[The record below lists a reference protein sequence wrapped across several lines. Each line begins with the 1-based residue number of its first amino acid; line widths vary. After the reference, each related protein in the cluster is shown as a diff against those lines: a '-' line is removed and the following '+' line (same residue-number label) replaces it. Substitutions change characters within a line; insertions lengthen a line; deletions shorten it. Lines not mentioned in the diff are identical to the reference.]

1 MLNLPVHPGSPEV
14 FSWIRVAQSSLS
26 FCIVFCRSLF
36 VIFLLS
42 IVSTPI
48 YGFRL
53 PLWYH
58 QTFHCL
64 YSYLRLLITPLHC
77 LYSYLRLLITPLHC
91 LYSYLR
97 LLIPFGI
104 IKLFLHVNVFE
115 CILNDLSLEKK
126 NMVQ

>member
-58 QTFHCL
+58 QTFHW
-64 YSYLRLLITPLHC
+64 